1 VLSPGFQGA
10 DKKRGSG
17 LTLTKPRS
25 SGRGVEGLTDMSFIA
40 VLANGKLKKA
50 AQEKAK
56 GWII

>member
-1 VLSPGFQGA
+1 VSAAFQGG

-40 VLANGKLKKA
+40 VLANGKLKKGA
-50 AQEKAK
+50 PEKAK